1 MDSERI
7 PVLLLKTKSSPH
19 DGYKDHFEKHGYLP
33 DFIPVL
39 EHQFREDTLE
49 EVRQLIIGQAFMV
62 SAETQT
68 KQYGGIIFTSQ
79 RAVEAFTN
87 VIEKLREENLLSN
100 ELLPSTCPLY
110 VVGPATARGLGT
122 LGLSCPIVG
131 EESGNGDTLAQF
143 ILSHYNG
150 LWSSNHALN
159 GKPPLLFLV
168 GEQRRDIIPKTLESP
183 TLSQAEQ
190 IGVEELVVYSTDEME
205 SFRSDFATTW
215 SSNIRA
221 GHLQQWV
228 VVFSP
233 SGCRAML
240 EVWGLLNPDTG
251 KVKSKRVQD
260 GRGSVAAPESQ
271 PRTYIATIGPTTS
284 DYLSSQFDF
293 APDVVAPHPTPEGL
307 LDGISHF
314 MAAMN
319 PKESSK
325 VGS

>member
-1 MDSERI
+1 MASERI
-7 PVLLLKTKSSPH
+7 PVLLLKTKSSPR
-19 DGYKDHFEKHGYLP
+19 DGYENHLEECGYLP

-39 EHQFREDTLE
+39 EHRFRDDTLE
-49 EVRQLIIGQAFMV
+49 ELRQLIIGQAFMASV
-62 SAETQT
+62 EPKSQN
-68 KQYGGIIFTSQ
+68 KKYGGIIFTSQ

-87 VIEKLREENLLSN
+87 VIEKLRKENLPSN
-100 ELLPSTCPLY
+100 EFLPSTCPFY
-110 VVGPATARGLGT
+110 VVGPATAQSLGL
-122 LGLSCPIVG
+122 LDLSCPIIG
-131 EESGNGDTLAQF
+131 EESGNGDTLAQL

-150 LWSSNHALN
+150 LWSSNHAPS

-168 GEQRRDIIPKTLESP
+168 GEQRRDIIPKTLQSP

-190 IGVEELVVYSTDEME
+190 IGVEELVVYDTCEME

-233 SGCRAML
+233 AGCRAML
-240 EVWGLLNPDTG
+240 EVWGLLHPETG

-260 GRGSVAAPESQ
+260 RRGSVAAPESQ

-284 DYLSSQFDF
+284 DYLLSQFHF
-293 APDVVAPHPTPEGL
+293 VPDVVASRPTPEGL
-307 LDGISHF
+307 LEGISHF
-314 MAAMN
+314 MAGVDPN
-319 PKESSK
+319 ENS
-325 VGS
+325 